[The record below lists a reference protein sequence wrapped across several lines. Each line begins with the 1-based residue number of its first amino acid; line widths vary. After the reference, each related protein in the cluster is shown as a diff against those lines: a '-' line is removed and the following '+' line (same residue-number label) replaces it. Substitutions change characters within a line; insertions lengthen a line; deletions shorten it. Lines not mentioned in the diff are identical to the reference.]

1 MTTPRPRDRCLS
13 KPQTGVAFKCR
24 HLLVHLRGRG
34 CPVSPG
40 PPRHPTHSPHPLHP
54 PTSSF
59 PMASHLH
66 HPPQTHT
73 APHNPHSHYT
83 PTPSP
88 LHHPPHSTT
97 IITLLP
103 HHPPPHHQPSARTR
117 CRCPLWDMLSL
128 PGFLWIPCSHQ
139 KPGCPI
145 EYPGVTGRR
154 EDREPPT
161 G

>member
-1 MTTPRPRDRCLS
+1 MS
-13 KPQTGVAFKCR
+13 A
-24 HLLVHLRGRG
+24 
-34 CPVSPG
+34 G
-40 PPRHPTHSPHPLHP
+40 PPRHPPHSPLPHHP

-59 PMASHLH
+59 PMASHIH
-66 HPPQTHT
+66 HPPNTHT

-97 IITLLP
+97 IITLPP
-103 HHPPPHHQPSARTR
+103 HHPPPHHRPSARTR

-161 G
+161 RCVQVSGAEDPLCPASAHCLSWSMAHPAQDTSP

>member
-1 MTTPRPRDRCLS
+1 MSPCASSWRR
-13 KPQTGVAFKCR
+13 
-24 HLLVHLRGRG
+24 
-34 CPVSPG
+34 CPVSAD
-40 PPRHPTHSPHPLHP
+40 PPRYLPHSPLPLHP

-88 LHHPPHSTT
+88 LHNPPHSTT
-97 IITLLP
+97 IIPLPP
-103 HHPPPHHQPSARTR
+103 HHPPPHQRLPARMQ
-117 CRCPLWDMLSL
+117 CRCPLWDILSL
-128 PGFLWIPCSHQ
+128 PGVLWIPCSHQ

-145 EYPGVTGRR
+145 EYPGVAGKK
-154 EDREPPT
+154 EDREPLT
-161 G
+161 GCAPSPVEGMSVL